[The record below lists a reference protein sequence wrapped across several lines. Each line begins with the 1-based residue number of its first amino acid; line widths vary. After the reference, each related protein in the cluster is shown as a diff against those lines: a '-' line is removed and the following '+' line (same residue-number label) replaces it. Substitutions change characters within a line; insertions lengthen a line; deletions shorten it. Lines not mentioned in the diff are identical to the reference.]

1 MNSVEAFHRHRSG
14 VESQDAPGATF
25 TGQPG

>member
-1 MNSVEAFHRHRSG
+1 VKFSYTHLK
-14 VESQDAPGATF
+14 ATF